1 MRELELGVAAQGVGL
16 IATQEFPLPTPRNT
30 SSPWI
35 QLALDQLQ
43 IELEAPSLLTNEEAR
58 NSYSATQI

>member
-1 MRELELGVAAQGVGL
+1 MGVAAQGVGL
-16 IATQEFPLPTPRNT
+16 IATQEFPLPTPRST

-43 IELEAPSLLTNEEAR
+43 IELEAPPRTILDAHWSRIE
-58 NSYSATQI
+58 QKI